1 MAVVLDNTQGTSL
14 GMAMVQHSMDNLV
27 KQRMQMNDLYADANK
42 AIAITQYSQAAETE
56 REFIRQ
62 GVTPPKAYT
71 IEKEQAKNKI
81 NSTRNMTANENRTI
95 QESSPEFM
103 RYYDIDSWDANR
115 RRNTIDTGPSAF
127 SRLGNAIGNVA
138 SKATSWVG
146 NMMGGSNNT
155 APPATSPANATT
167 SPPAGTPVNTGTG
180 TTTTPTTA
188 PPVTTNPTAS
198 MMNPTAAGI
207 PADYGSVINIDD
219 ELKKLRINN
228 SLGKI
233 VPQSNGVQ

>member
-14 GMAMVQHSMDNLV
+14 GMAMVEHSMDNLV

-62 GVTPPKAYT
+62 DKTPPEALT

-103 RYYDIDSWDANR
+103 RYYDIDSGDKNR
-115 RRNTIDTGPSAF
+115 RRNTVNTGPSAF
-127 SRLGNAIGNVA
+127 SRLGNAVGNVA

-155 APPATSPANATT
+155 TSPANATT

-180 TTTTPTTA
+180 TTTTPTNT
-188 PPVTTNPTAS
+188 PPVSTSPTAS
-198 MMNPTAAGI
+198 MMNPTAAGV

>member
-42 AIAITQYSQAAETE
+42 AIAMTQYCQAAETE
-56 REFIRQ
+56 REYIRK
-62 GVTPPKAYT
+62 GKTPPKALT
-71 IEKEQAKNKI
+71 IEKEQAKLMVDY
-81 NSTRNMTANENRTI
+81 TRNMTANENRTI

-103 RYYDIDSWDANR
+103 QYYDIDSWDKNR
-115 RRNTIDTGPSAF
+115 RRNTVDTGPSAF

-146 NMMGGSNNT
+146 NMMGGSNT
-155 APPATSPANATT
+155 TPPTTSPANATT

-180 TTTTPTTA
+180 TATTPTNT
-188 PPVTTNPTAS
+188 PPVSTNPTAS
-198 MMNPTAAGI
+198 MMNPTAAGV
-207 PADYGSVINIDD
+207 PADYGSVINVDD